1 MKVLLVDDHALFTK
15 SLEIVLSD
23 FAEIDQF
30 FSIDK
35 IDDISK
41 IITLKM
47 PDIILMDI
55 NLSNIDVEDGLILSK
70 KIIEQYP
77 HQKIVMLS
85 GYDLPVYR
93 NEAKKIGAKGFI
105 NKNIEPKTLV
115 QILTGILKGAT
126 YFKAE
131 TEYFEELTDTEKQV
145 LELLASGNKRKE
157 IATKLFMSERTVSNY
172 LQRIFDKL
180 HVSSA
185 VEAITKAIQM
195 GYIPPIS

>member
-1 MKVLLVDDHALFTK
+1 MKVLLVDDHNLFAK
-15 SLEIVLSD
+15 SLEIALSD
-23 FAEIDQF
+23 FTAIDQF

-35 IDDISK
+35 ISDISK
-41 IITLKM
+41 IIALHK

-70 KIIEQYP
+70 RIIEEYA

-105 NKNIEPKTLV
+105 NKNTEPETLV
-115 QILTGILKGAT
+115 EILTAISKGAT
-126 YFKAE
+126 YFRTE
-131 TEYFEELTDTEKQV
+131 MEYFEELTDAEKQV
-145 LELLASGNKRKE
+145 LKLLVNGKKRKE
-157 IATKLFMSERTVSNY
+157 IAIELFMSERTVSNH

-180 HVSSA
+180 GVSSA

-195 GYIPPIS
+195 GYISPMS

>member
-70 KIIEQYP
+70 K
-77 HQKIVMLS
+77 
-85 GYDLPVYR
+85 
-93 NEAKKIGAKGFI
+93 
-105 NKNIEPKTLV
+105 
-115 QILTGILKGAT
+115 
-126 YFKAE
+126 
-131 TEYFEELTDTEKQV
+131 
-145 LELLASGNKRKE
+145 
-157 IATKLFMSERTVSNY
+157 
-172 LQRIFDKL
+172 
-180 HVSSA
+180 
-185 VEAITKAIQM
+185 
-195 GYIPPIS
+195 